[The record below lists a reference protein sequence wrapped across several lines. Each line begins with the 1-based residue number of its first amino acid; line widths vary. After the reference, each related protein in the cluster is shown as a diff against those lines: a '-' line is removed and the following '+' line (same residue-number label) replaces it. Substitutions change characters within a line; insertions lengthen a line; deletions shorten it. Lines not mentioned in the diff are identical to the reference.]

1 MLSGFSRI
9 FSKPFANVHISR
21 KVPFAHVWEVYAYGP
36 RSCKTFHGFLHGAHI
51 LSQLYTCGY
60 WILTIPRG
68 EFNQFLAQQ
77 LHITEIWQLRH
88 RCQNSQSLEIS
99 KLIPEFKAHFST
111 FWIWI
116 NAKIE
121 ISQKISKDIVSPVL
135 FFGASFGHTNKKRP
149 QMINQLV
156 IQFWNRAWNI
166 GQHPPKAASAC
177 RRRPCLMVM
186 ARINT

>member
-1 MLSGFSRI
+1 MLSGLSRI

-116 NAKIE
+116 NAKNRN
-121 ISQKISKDIVSPVL
+121 ISKDLKRYCISSP
-135 FFGASFGHTNKKRP
+135 FFWGEFWTYQQKKTPNDQPVGDPILEPSLKHRTTSP
-149 QMINQLV
+149 KSS
-156 IQFWNRAWNI
+156 I
-166 GQHPPKAASAC
+166 GLS
-177 RRRPCLMVM
+177 
-186 ARINT
+186 